1 MAFNCTLRAPH
12 GGIFVLPTIGN
23 PLMYAIAIFIGAL
36 VGCLILSFLK
46 KPLPENVEEKKFQ
59 LENDEIHNL
68 EQYFKKEK
76 MKLFVSEVK
85 WGRDSEVAE
94 VTIMKRHN

>member
-1 MAFNCTLRAPH
+1 MTERFNTILEE
-12 GGIFVLPTIGN
+12 LPQF
-23 PLMYAIAIFIGAL
+23 ME
-36 VGCLILSFLK
+36 
-46 KPLPENVEEKKFQ
+46 ENVEEKKFQ

-94 VTIMKRHN
+94 VTIMKRHNWLKNKNELLIGSSFYFFTILCWLLNQNDL